1 MRKRHFI
8 VAAGLAT
15 ILTLGCCSCSASHES
30 TTTVSTEF
38 TSEDGTTDSTT
49 TTTTEKDGEVETTTE
64 DETIIDVADWEDAWM
79 GETTRGYQVF
89 FAQSPDGGAQG
100 MLVIYDPETET
111 LEAFVGENTTDEEG
125 TYVTTTDAA
134 NGSSFTMGIIEQD
147 EEGNLVLDMSDD
159 YGQATLEPCGMDTLL
174 EAVQEIDVNGTVI
187 A

>member
-1 MRKRHFI
+1 MIPQLILKRLGDKSMRKKHFI

-38 TSEDGTTDSTT
+38 TSEDGTTD
-49 TTTTEKDGEVETTTE
+49 
-64 DETIIDVADWEDAWM
+64 
-79 GETTRGYQVF
+79 
-89 FAQSPDGGAQG
+89 
-100 MLVIYDPETET
+100 
-111 LEAFVGENTTDEEG
+111 EEG
-125 TYVTTTDAA
+125 TCVTTTDAA